1 MLEIKQ
7 VTLEGKYV
15 LLRPPSINDL
25 EESSSA
31 AQDGEIWNN
40 PYALFPTP
48 KKCQNICKICSKK
61 KNNNRRNDF
70 ALYNN
75 T

>member
-25 EESSSA
+25 DGLSSA
-31 AQDGEIWNN
+31 AQDGEI
-40 PYALFPTP
+40 
-48 KKCQNICKICSKK
+48 
-61 KNNNRRNDF
+61 
-70 ALYNN
+70 
-75 T
+75 